1 MKPPVNAGRPLGM
14 APALET
20 GARRP
25 WSRRLWSGMRRNPV
39 LALGLAG
46 VSLVFL
52 AVLFPAQLAPYD
64 PLAKGSVLQMIDGRW
79 MAPPFPPGGP
89 YLLGTDIQA
98 RDLLSRLIYGTRPTL
113 LLALVVTVVRVAL
126 GATLGWAAAQFPGEI
141 RRNVLLLASMSATL
155 PSLLFAYLVIA
166 TIGPHR
172 GLPVFIIGL
181 GLTGWA
187 SWTQLIYSGVL
198 RIQGEPYMEAAE
210 VIGSTIRSKLRYYL
224 VPNLAPI
231 VIPAVAQE
239 LAAALLIVAELG
251 FLGIYLGS
259 PRPITLA
266 DLLGGQQPQLSLP
279 EWGGMLAGTRLEIFR
294 WYWLTIMPAAAFML
308 TIFGFNLLAD
318 GLRRQLEQP

>member
-1 MKPPVNAGRPLGM
+1 MKPPANAQI
-14 APALET
+14 APALDT
-20 GARRP
+20 GVQRSQAQRLRRG
-25 WSRRLWSGMRRNPV
+25 LLRNPV
-39 LALGLAG
+39 LLLGLAC
-46 VSLVFL
+46 VSLVLL

-64 PLAKGSVLQMIDGRW
+64 PLVKGAMLQMIDGKY

-98 RDLLSRLIYGTRPTL
+98 RDLLSRLIFGARPTL
-113 LLALVVTVVRVAL
+113 ILALVVTAGRV
-126 GATLGWAAAQFPGEI
+126 TLGTLLGWTAAHYPGEI
-141 RRNVLLLASMSATL
+141 RRNILLLVSMTAPLPGLLLA
-155 PSLLFAYLVIA
+155 YLIIA

-181 GLTGWA
+181 ALTGWA
-187 SWTQLIYSGVL
+187 SWTQLIYSGIM
-198 RIQGEPYMEAAE
+198 RIQSQPFMEAAE
-210 VIGSTIRSKLRYYL
+210 VIGATTRSKLRYYL
-224 VPNLAPI
+224 VPNLAPL

-259 PRPITLA
+259 PRPVTLA
-266 DLLGGQQPQLSLP
+266 DLLGGQQPQLSIP

-308 TIFGFNLLAD
+308 TILGFNLLAD
-318 GLRRQLEQP
+318 GLRRQLERP